1 MNKKD
6 IKNLLI
12 FVVGLMVVSSRIP
25 FIAYLGFGIVGLSA
39 FRVIGQSYAEFIKR
53 QIRNK

>member
-12 FVVGLMVVSSRIP
+12 FAVGLMVVSSRIP
-25 FIAYLGFGIVGLSA
+25 FIAYLGFGIIGLSA
-39 FRVIGQSYAEFIKR
+39 FRVIGQSFAEFLKK
-53 QIRNK
+53 QG